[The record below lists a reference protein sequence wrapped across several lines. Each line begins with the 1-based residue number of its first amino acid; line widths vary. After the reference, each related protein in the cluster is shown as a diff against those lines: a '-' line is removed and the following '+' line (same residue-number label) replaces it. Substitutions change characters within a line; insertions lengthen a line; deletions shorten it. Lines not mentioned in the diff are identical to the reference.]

1 MLVKNVIRGSYV
13 QFASNFYDANNAL
26 VTPEEP
32 VLKVYYRS
40 NNEYLTVT
48 ANMSMSNDN
57 LWIGSWDSSNADTGI
72 VHWYINSGGAK
83 GIAEEGE
90 FRVIGNHASESS
102 NPI

>member
-1 MLVKNVIRGSYV
+1 MLVKNVVRGSYV
-13 QFASNFYDANNAL
+13 QFASNFYDANNSPT
-26 VTPEEP
+26 TPEEP
-32 VLKVYYRS
+32 ILRVYYRS

-48 ANMSMSNDN
+48 ANMTYSNTA
-57 LWIGSWDSSNADTGI
+57 WIGSWDSSNADTGI
-72 VHWYINSGGAK
+72 VHWYINSGGEK